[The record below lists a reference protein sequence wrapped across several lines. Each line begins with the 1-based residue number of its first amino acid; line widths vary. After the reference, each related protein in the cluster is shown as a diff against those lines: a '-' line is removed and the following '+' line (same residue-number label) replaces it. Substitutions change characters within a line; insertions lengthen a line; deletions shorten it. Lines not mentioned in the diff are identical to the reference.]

1 MRNGSVIVALCS
13 AIVIMLAGCAKQP
26 SDSGSSDESSNA
38 VFDSA
43 ASGDSSDAA
52 SDSAGANV
60 SSDVNSAPTESN
72 GSSNGDSS
80 SATDIGLEAAKAAAL
95 KHAGVAEADA
105 SFSEAKLEYDDGV
118 AEYDIEFTAN
128 SKRYEYEIR
137 AADGEVLEFSVN
149 AIPDPTGLLSESEAK
164 RIALEHAGFSE
175 DRVTFTKFKL
185 DYDDGISKYE
195 IEFTVNGTEYEIDIN
210 AKTGDILKTE
220 VDNDQR

>member
-52 SDSAGANV
+52 SDSAANV
-60 SSDVNSAPTESN
+60 SSNVTSAPEASN
-72 GSSNGDSS
+72 SSSNGDSA

-105 SFSEAKLEYDDGV
+105 SFTEAKLEYDNGT

-128 SKRYEYEIR
+128 SKRYEYDIR
-137 AADGEVLEFSVN
+137 AADGEVLEFSVK

-175 DRVTFTKFKL
+175 DRVTFTKFEL

-220 VDNDQR
+220 VDNNQR